1 MLRALCAGLLLAAS
15 TTSPT
20 FAASTSPV
28 MQQVSLT
35 VQSSC
40 TLTKTAG
47 TGDFDF
53 GTLNANAITGSIP
66 TATATLNFSCSASA
80 PKLALA
86 ETPPTNTT
94 AFTMTGAATPTKIP
108 FNVCLLAFYVST
120 GSCGGP
126 GNFVNSGT
134 LANAQALSATDTS
147 VALQAYF
154 TVPSPFVVDRY
165 TDIITATLFF

>member
-1 MLRALCAGLLLAAS
+1 MIRAFCAGLFLAVS
-15 TTSPT
+15 TISPA
-20 FAASTSPV
+20 FAASAPPV

-35 VQSSC
+35 VQGSC

-66 TATATLNFSCSASA
+66 TATATLAFSCSAST

-94 AFTMTGAATPTKIP
+94 TFTMTGASTPTKIP
-108 FNVCLLAFYVST
+108 FNVCLFAFFIST
-120 GSCGGP
+120 GGCGGP
-126 GNFVNSGT
+126 GNFVNGGT
-134 LANAQALSATDTS
+134 LANAQALSATDTT

-154 TVPSPFVVDRY
+154 TVPSPFVVDHY